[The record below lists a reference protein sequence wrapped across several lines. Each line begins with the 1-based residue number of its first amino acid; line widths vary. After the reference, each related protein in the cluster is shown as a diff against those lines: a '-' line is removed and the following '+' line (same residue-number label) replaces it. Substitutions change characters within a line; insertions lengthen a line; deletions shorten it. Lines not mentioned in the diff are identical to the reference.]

1 MINPAIHSARIW
13 ILATVFL
20 IALSLAFG
28 RVSSAQAE
36 LGTIRGRSLELI
48 SSDGKVWLKAHRRNG
63 KASVEI
69 VGSSGHRRFIIEVTD
84 GGPCDVRLNDERGR
98 ARAQLA
104 VAETGKGAIAL
115 LREDGGSRVK
125 LISSEDWAGLVLFD
139 NDGKQRA
146 EMISRMRSYAAVRLR
161 DRQQRIRL
169 ELAVPNSRPANL
181 FRFGPD
187 ALKERAFSD
196 SD

>member
-1 MINPAIHSARIW
+1 
-13 ILATVFL
+13 
-20 IALSLAFG
+20 
-28 RVSSAQAE
+28 
-36 LGTIRGRSLELI
+36 
-48 SSDGKVWLKAHRRNG
+48 
-63 KASVEI
+63 
-69 VGSSGHRRFIIEVTD
+69 
-84 GGPCDVRLNDERGR
+84 
-98 ARAQLA
+98 LA